1 MQQITTNTIA
11 VGVDVHKYTHTA
23 VALDC
28 FGKELSSLEFSNL
41 KLDEYVS
48 WLNNLGE
55 KENLLIGLEDTS
67 ANGLHISKTLDKE
80 KFSYRHVPPV
90 LTERERQKSVKRDKS
105 DRVDA
110 KRVGKVILN
119 KYEETLPATNIV
131 TKKVKDTRAIDLLIQ
146 ERDSLVRD
154 QTELK
159 NQMHSLL
166 HQHYGD
172 EYKKGFYDIFC
183 MKALMMYEDELTKEK
198 GYITKCILRKIQKL
212 RLIAEQI
219 KEINKEIVKISK
231 TLKEVKILESIQG
244 CGNLTACRIIV
255 EIKDITRFPSSDH
268 LASYAG
274 IAPIDRSSGR
284 SKRVITNSGGNR
296 KLNRAIYII
305 ALTQIGNRGYTPGR
319 EYYQKKKQEG
329 KTSLWALRC
338 LKRQVI
344 KRIYNQLIEV

>member
-1 MQQITTNTIA
+1 MQQITTSTIA

-28 FGKELSSLEFSNL
+28 FGKELSSLEFSNMN
-41 KLDEYVS
+41 LDEYVS
-48 WLNNLGE
+48 WLERLGN
-55 KENLLIGLEDTS
+55 KDNLLIGLEDTS
-67 ANGLHISKTLDKE
+67 SNGLHLSKTLDKE
-80 KFSYRHVPPV
+80 GFSYRHVPPV

-131 TKKVKDTRAIDLLIQ
+131 TKKGESIRAIDLLIQ

-154 QTELK
+154 QTEIK

-172 EYKKGFYDIFC
+172 KYKKGFYDIFC
-183 MKALMMYEDELTKEK
+183 MRALNTYENELTKEI

-212 RLIAEQI
+212 RLISEQI
-219 KEINKEIVKISK
+219 KEIDKEIKDISK
-231 TLKEVKILESIQG
+231 IVKEVEILETIQG
-244 CGNLTACRIIV
+244 CGNLTACRIVV
-255 EIKDITRFPSSDH
+255 EIKDIKRFPTSDH

-284 SKRVITNSGGNR
+284 SKRVVTNSGGNR

-305 ALTQIGNRGYTPGR
+305 ALTQIGNRGYAPGR

-329 KTSLWALRC
+329 KTGLWALRC